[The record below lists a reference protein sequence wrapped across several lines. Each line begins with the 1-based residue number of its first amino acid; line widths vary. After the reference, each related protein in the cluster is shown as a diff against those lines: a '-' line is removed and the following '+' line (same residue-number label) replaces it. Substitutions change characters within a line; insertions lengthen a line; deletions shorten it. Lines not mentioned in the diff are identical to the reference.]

1 MGTATIHQVMMVQT
15 KMVSIVKIIKMEAGM
30 AMAEVDIT
38 DITAQ
43 IMHLMATT
51 LLIYQ
56 RNLPLPAKHLNKL
69 PIETA

>member
-1 MGTATIHQVMMVQT
+1 
-15 KMVSIVKIIKMEAGM
+15 MVSIVKIIKMAADM

-56 RNLPLPAKHLNKL
+56 RNLLLPAKHLNKL